1 MDLSGFE
8 YLVVG
13 AGISGATVARRLV
26 ERGKN
31 VAVIEKS
38 DRIGGLCQTFVDP
51 DSGVECHTFGSH
63 ILHSK
68 DLQAI
73 GFLSRFCRLNHYRH
87 RVFAKI
93 GQQVY
98 PFPINLQTI
107 NQFFGLGFNPD
118 GARKLLKVMAS
129 QNEFNLAEPVDRK
142 KLPEPQ
148 TPTNFQEACI
158 FQMGVPLYETFVKG
172 YSVKQWG
179 VPPEQLPVSLLNR
192 IPVRFSYHAD
202 YFDDSWQGIPIG
214 GYNDLFSRLLTG
226 ITSFLSVDYLKVRES
241 IRSNPI
247 TVYTGPLDEYFNFR
261 FGPLP
266 WRSVGLEFETV
277 NTKDYQGCSVINYPS
292 DEIPFTR
299 IHEFRHL
306 HPERRASYRK
316 TTIAREY
323 PSGDGIP
330 AYPVSPDGDLAQRY
344 RLAASLEKNI
354 HFCGRLG
361 TYRYL
366 NMDQAVMEALAL
378 AERI

>member
-1 MDLSGFE
+1 MGLSDFE

-13 AGISGATVARRLV
+13 AGISGATVARRLF
-26 ERGKN
+26 ERGKR
-31 VAVIEKS
+31 VAVIERS

-129 QNEFNLAEPVDRK
+129 QNEFNLSEPVDRK

-158 FQMGVPLYETFVKG
+158 FQMGVPLYEAFIQG
-172 YSVKQWG
+172 YSKKQWG
-179 VPPEQLPVSLLNR
+179 IDPRDLSISLLNR
-192 IPVRFSYHAD
+192 IPVRFSYDAD
-202 YFDDSWQGIPIG
+202 YFDDHWQGVPIG

-226 ITSFLSVDYLKVRES
+226 ITSFLSVDYLKARES
-241 IRSNPI
+241 IGGNPI
-247 TVYTGPLDEYFNFR
+247 IVYTGPLDEYFHFK
-261 FGPLP
+261 FGALP
-266 WRSVGLEFETV
+266 WRSVGLEFETIP
-277 NTKDYQGCSVINYPS
+277 TKDHQGCSVMNYPS
-292 DEIPFTR
+292 IQVPYTR
-299 IHEFRHL
+299 VHEFKHL
-306 HPERRASYRK
+306 HPERRSSYRK
-316 TTIAREY
+316 TTIAKEY
-323 PSGDGIP
+323 SLDSGTP
-330 AYPVSPDGDLAQRY
+330 AYPVSPEGDLAQRY
-344 RLAASLEKNI
+344 RLAASQEKRI
-354 HFCGRLG
+354 YFCGRLG

-366 NMDQAVMEALAL
+366 NMDQAVVEALAL